1 MFVYLVTFAGLVQN
15 LFSTTFLPM
24 VVKVKCY
31 GKFTNATCV
40 ERRHF
45 YQHTPYC
52 RTLFIAGLFQAM
64 AGGGVKRHELTDF
77 HSTLSHF
84 LEFNSSRTCTACTM
98 QWFCLVFRGAPTS
111 QDVPHNV
118 LTYPLYIFTYAG
130 PIGPSS
136 SRRVLSY
143 CQCPS
148 VSQHQ
153 TITDSVSGLTRQHSL
168 VTTRH
173 NV

>member
-31 GKFTNATCV
+31 GKFTNTTCV

-64 AGGGVKRHELTDF
+64 AGGGVKRHELTQ
-77 HSTLSHF
+77 STAQLNQLGPVKKEELNQPCRPNIITYYIHTHMWPQ
-84 LEFNSSRTCTACTM
+84 N
-98 QWFCLVFRGAPTS
+98 CLVMGR
-111 QDVPHNV
+111 
-118 LTYPLYIFTYAG
+118 
-130 PIGPSS
+130 
-136 SRRVLSY
+136 
-143 CQCPS
+143 
-148 VSQHQ
+148 
-153 TITDSVSGLTRQHSL
+153 
-168 VTTRH
+168 
-173 NV
+173 